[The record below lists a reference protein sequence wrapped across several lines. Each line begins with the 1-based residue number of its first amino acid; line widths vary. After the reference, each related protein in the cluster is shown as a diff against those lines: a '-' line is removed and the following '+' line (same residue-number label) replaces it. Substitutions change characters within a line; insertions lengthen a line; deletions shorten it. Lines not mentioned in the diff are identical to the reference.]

1 MDSVLFISD
10 IFKQK
15 HWLLVKVELVFINTF
30 KDHVNSSDA
39 SLRQYIFLQ
48 IGVYSVQKYPLQ
60 AWQYEIECINVWF
73 VFKYLIAD
81 WMNSY
86 KQRTLIGRA
95 ERIKP
100 KQIKWIMTCVSLN
113 GLSEFNTQYF
123 FMGMVRFESQEY
135 TLQGRMQFF
144 AKLDKIRLF

>member
-1 MDSVLFISD
+1 MPDSTRLNASMFVLFT
-10 IFKQK
+10 FKQREK
-15 HWLLVKVELVFINTF
+15 
-30 KDHVNSSDA
+30 S
-39 SLRQYIFLQ
+39 
-48 IGVYSVQKYPLQ
+48 
-60 AWQYEIECINVWF
+60 
-73 VFKYLIAD
+73 
-81 WMNSY
+81 
-86 KQRTLIGRA
+86 RA
-95 ERIKP
+95 NKT

>member
-1 MDSVLFISD
+1 MR
-10 IFKQK
+10 K
-15 HWLLVKVELVFINTF
+15 
-30 KDHVNSSDA
+30 KDYFYKYLKKCAVSCQFVN
-39 SLRQYIFLQ
+39 L
-48 IGVYSVQKYPLQ
+48 
-60 AWQYEIECINVWF
+60 
-73 VFKYLIAD
+73 KYLIAD

-86 KQRTLIGRA
+86 EQRTLIGRA
-95 ERIKP
+95 ERTKP

>member
-1 MDSVLFISD
+1 MRTESVRTIAPFWGG
-10 IFKQK
+10 K
-15 HWLLVKVELVFINTF
+15 HC
-30 KDHVNSSDA
+30 
-39 SLRQYIFLQ
+39 
-48 IGVYSVQKYPLQ
+48 GVDVPLN
-60 AWQYEIECINVWF
+60 AANCGKIECINVWF

-86 KQRTLIGRA
+86 EQRTLIGRA
-95 ERIKP
+95 ELTKP

-135 TLQGRMQFF
+135 TLQGRMHFF